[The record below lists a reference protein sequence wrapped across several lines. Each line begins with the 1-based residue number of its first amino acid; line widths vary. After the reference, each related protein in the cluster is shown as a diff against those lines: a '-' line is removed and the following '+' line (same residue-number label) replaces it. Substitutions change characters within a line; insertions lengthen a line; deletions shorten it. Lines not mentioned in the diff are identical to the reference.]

1 MSTLQAFPND
11 SFPVF
16 DMLLLGMGPD
26 GHTCS
31 LFPEHP
37 LLEVRVAFCKFCF
50 FLFFAFSTSCCAA
63 VASSP
68 LLRTEEEGVQHVAS
82 SI

>member
-1 MSTLQAFPND
+1 MCDQQAFPSD
-11 SFPVF
+11 GVPVF

-37 LLEVRVAFCKFCF
+37 LLEVSCR
-50 FLFFAFSTSCCAA
+50 LFFYDFLMSGRLQLGS
-63 VASSP
+63 
-68 LLRTEEEGVQHVAS
+68 
-82 SI
+82 